1 MSYKE
6 LKSPCKEMLEKNL
19 CLGCSKLE
27 LENFEGDENCRYVRD
42 IKNNGICNSKLDS
55 NNCYYDFTLYNC

>member
-1 MSYKE
+1 MTYKE

-42 IKNNGICNSKLDS
+42 IKNNGLCNSKSS
-55 NNCYYDFTLYNC
+55 NDINNYFASLYTN

>member
-1 MSYKE
+1 MTYKE

-27 LENFEGDENCRYVRD
+27 LENFEGDKECIYAKELGEK
-42 IKNNGICNSKLDS
+42 I
-55 NNCYYDFTLYNC
+55 